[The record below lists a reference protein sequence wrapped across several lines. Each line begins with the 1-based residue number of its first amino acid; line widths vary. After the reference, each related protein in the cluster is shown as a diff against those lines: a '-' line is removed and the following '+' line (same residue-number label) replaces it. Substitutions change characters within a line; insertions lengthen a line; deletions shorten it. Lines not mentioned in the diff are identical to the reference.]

1 LTVNILNTTKNRVS
15 SRNSEIK
22 DNQMKITEHK
32 LNGINK
38 EISFSWAKYITRTH
52 MRGIWWSL

>member
-22 DNQMKITEHK
+22 ENQMKITEHK
-32 LNGINK
+32 LNGIKN
-38 EISFSWAKYITRTH
+38 EISFSWAKYITRTLQ
-52 MRGIWWSL
+52 M